1 MCGHTIKTRPHRALR
16 RPVVCFFALH
26 ARAIALQLGHV
37 RGRLCRRVVRGCH
50 RGPADQG
57 QIPLGRRRAHE
68 GRQTSLDEHHPPDGG
83 HNPPLYWRRGLTVQ
97 QRNMLDDAETRS
109 EDWDYDE
116 QPWQYVLYYRRQ
128 PKITL
133 RHSYL
138 VVAVRH
144 DKELLASLLDL

>member
-1 MCGHTIKTRPHRALR
+1 MSGGGY
-16 RPVVCFFALH
+16 VVEWSEA
-26 ARAIALQLGHV
+26 AIEDLLTKVKYHWV
-37 RGRLCRRVVRGCH
+37 
-50 RGPADQG
+50 ADE
-57 QIPLGRRRAHE
+57 LMKVA
-68 GRQTSLDEHHPPDGG
+68 QTSLDEHHPPDGG

-97 QRNMLDDAETRS
+97 QRNMLDDAETRR